1 MSSNLFSN
9 SYNDFSYWFSNTT
22 IDNNGEVVS
31 DINAGLVKLIPGM
44 IDELNNTNNEHTK
57 FILPEVQ
64 EYMPDMVAM
73 QLYNNEHLWWYICLT
88 NLLVNPFVEYKHN
101 FMYYAFTKTILANHA
116 IEKETSSKNQSKIG
130 TIIELN

>member
-9 SYNDFSYWFSNTT
+9 SCNDFSYWFSQTT
-22 IDNNGEVVS
+22 VDNNGEVVS

-44 IDELNNTNNEHTK
+44 IDELNNLNNEHTK

-64 EYMPDMVAM
+64 EYMPDMVAV
-73 QLYNNEHLWWYICLT
+73 QLYNNENLWWYICLT
-88 NLLVNPFVEYKHN
+88 NLLVNPFVEYKYN
-101 FMYYAFTKTILANHA
+101 FMYYAFTKTILTDHA
-116 IEKETSSKNQSKIG
+116 IEKETSSQDQSKIG